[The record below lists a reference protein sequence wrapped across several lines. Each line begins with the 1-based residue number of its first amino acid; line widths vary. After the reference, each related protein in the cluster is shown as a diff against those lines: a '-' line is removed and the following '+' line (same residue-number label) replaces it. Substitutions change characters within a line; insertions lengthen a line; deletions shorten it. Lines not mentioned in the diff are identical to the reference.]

1 MMSCQTII
9 RTGNEESEG
18 KVFIMKVK
26 IGRFLN

>member
-9 RTGNEESEG
+9 HTGNEEGEG
-18 KVFIMKVK
+18 EVFVMKLQ